1 MFMNTRHGWCK
12 QTNTKKID
20 FSRFLCSTPAR
31 DYIFQDTPYENQ
43 IREAAELLSRADA
56 VLIGGG
62 AGLSTAAG
70 LSYGGQRFQE
80 NFGEFIEKYG
90 ASYMTDMYSAGFYPF
105 PTEEEKWGYWSKH
118 AYLNRIEPEALPLYQ
133 QIFELVKE
141 KPHFILTTNVDH
153 QF

>member
-1 MFMNTRHGWCK
+1 MAIHGWSK

-62 AGLSTAAG
+62 AGLSTANIVQPVF
-70 LSYGGQRFQE
+70 LQ
-80 NFGEFIEKYG
+80 
-90 ASYMTDMYSAGFYPF
+90 
-105 PTEEEKWGYWSKH
+105 
-118 AYLNRIEPEALPLYQ
+118 
-133 QIFELVKE
+133 
-141 KPHFILTTNVDH
+141 FILEP
-153 QF
+153 